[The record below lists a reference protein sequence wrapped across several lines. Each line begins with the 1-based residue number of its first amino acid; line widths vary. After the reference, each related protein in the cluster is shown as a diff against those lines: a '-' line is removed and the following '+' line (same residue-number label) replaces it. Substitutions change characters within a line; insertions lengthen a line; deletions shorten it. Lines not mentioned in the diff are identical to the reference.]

1 MRLVHLVVLLSS
13 LFIGSIGCS
22 PGGGGAADEPD
33 TESFDL
39 TDGRQ
44 ETDVGPDL
52 NRSETLDDE
61 NSAQDT
67 EVEDHLVPDDVTD
80 ASELIDAGDAV
91 QDSLV
96 DAPDVVTDLP
106 PVEDGTDAMEDG
118 TDALDSSPP
127 EEPAPALNEIGC
139 YGDEFIELVN
149 GAQEAPADLSGYVL
163 SDGEGPAHNY
173 VLPLGTVVP
182 PQGRL
187 VIVEKS
193 DGTVGFPFG
202 IQCGGDTVA
211 LLDPDGEVV
220 DSVEL
225 PLVMKGNTCSRLP
238 DGIGPWEESAGTPGA
253 VNQPKP
259 DLDGILFDPTQVIS
273 LALELPE
280 ASMAALSEQPD
291 VYVIGMFSMTSGS
304 FQQAP
309 MPIGVR
315 IKGGGGSLQTL
326 DGKPALKLKFNF
338 SEPDQ
343 RLLGLKKLTLNNMVQ
358 DPSMIREVLSYQ
370 LFRAFSIPSP
380 RTGYAALTI
389 NGEPYGVYLV
399 LEAYDDVSLS
409 MYFATLKHLYEG
421 DSGVDVIPSQ
431 VSLFE
436 VDEGSTTNTT
446 DLSMFAI
453 VASSTPD
460 ENWVTAIQ
468 DVADLS
474 RLLRMWAVEHHIGHS
489 DGYSISVNNY
499 YLHSSSSKVFTMLPS
514 GTDEAFVDVVDFH
527 EGTGW
532 LFSRCM
538 AIPECLDSYDQ
549 ALSEL
554 LEILDSPD
562 LSLTAQLLSEGLA
575 PWIAA
580 DPRMPYTVEEVGI
593 AVTETQEFID
603 QRAIELEQALP
614 DWLTP

>member
-1 MRLVHLVVLLSS
+1 MRLVHLVVILSS
-13 LFIGSIGCS
+13 LSLGGGGCS
-22 PGGGGAADEPD
+22 SGGGGAADGPD
-33 TESFDL
+33 TEFSDL
-39 TDGRQ
+39 ADGQQ
-44 ETDVGPDL
+44 EIDVGADL

-61 NSAQDT
+61 NGAQDA
-67 EVEDHLVPDDVTD
+67 EVEDLVVPDGVTD
-80 ASELIDAGDAV
+80 ASDIIDAGDAV
-91 QDSLV
+91 QDSFV
-96 DAPDVVTDLP
+96 DASDVVTDLP
-106 PVEDGTDAMEDG
+106 PVEDGTDVE
-118 TDALDSSPP
+118 DSSPP

-149 GAQEAPADLSGYVL
+149 GAQEAPADLSGHIL

-173 VLPLGTVVP
+173 VLPFGTVIP
-182 PQGRL
+182 PQGRI

-193 DGTVGFPFG
+193 GETIGFPFG

-211 LLDPDGEVV
+211 LLDTDGEVV

-225 PLVMKGNTCSRLP
+225 PLIMKGNTCSRLP
-238 DGIGPWEESAGTPGA
+238 DVSGPWEESLATPGE
-253 VNQPKP
+253 VNQPKS
-259 DLDGILFDPTQVIS
+259 DLEGILFDPNQVIS
-273 LALELPE
+273 LALDLPE
-280 ASMAALSEQPD
+280 ASVAALWEQPD

-315 IKGGGGSLQTL
+315 IKGGAGSLQTL
-326 DGKPALKLKFNF
+326 DEKPALKLKFNF

-358 DPSMIREVLSYQ
+358 DPSMIREVLSFQ
-370 LFRAFSIPSP
+370 LLRSFGIPGP

-389 NGEPYGVYLV
+389 NGDPYGVYLV

-431 VSLFE
+431 VSLFD
-436 VDEGSTTNTT
+436 VDEGSTSNTT

-460 ENWVTAIQ
+460 ENWVAAIL
-468 DVADLS
+468 DVADLGEF
-474 RLLRMWAVEHHIGHS
+474 LRMWAVEHFIGHS
-489 DGYSISVNNY
+489 DGYSVATTNNY
-499 YLHSSSSKVFTMLPS
+499 YLHSSSSKYFTMLPS
-514 GTDEAFVDVVDFH
+514 GTDESFVDAVDYH
-527 EGTGW
+527 AGAAT

-538 AIPECLDSYDQ
+538 AIPGCHSNYDLVLSQLIPVLDS
-549 ALSEL
+549 L
-554 LEILDSPD
+554 D

-580 DPRMPYTVEEVGI
+580 DPRMPYSMEEVGI

-603 QRAIELEQALP
+603 QRRTELDQALL
-614 DWLTP
+614 DWLSP